1 MELTVAQVAR
11 QVRRTE
17 RSVQLALH
25 SGRLPGHRRHGRIV
39 TVDDLAAQAWSR
51 SLARGRLWSGA
62 IRDAAFDLMSD
73 GQTTRASTSERSRL
87 RAKLRVMSAAQ
98 IAHAAG
104 GLGPWARYRGIST
117 DEMMRIGPSIV
128 DAAAMGVVPG
138 QDWLTFHQTEDLD
151 IYELEHDVV
160 LDADGNLGVVERAH
174 VDDRIARVLLDTYL
188 LGDTRLSNAAGEE
201 LERRARDA

>member
-1 MELTVAQVAR
+1 
-11 QVRRTE
+11 
-17 RSVQLALH
+17 
-25 SGRLPGHRRHGRIV
+25 
-39 TVDDLAAQAWSR
+39 
-51 SLARGRLWSGA
+51 
-62 IRDAAFDLMSD
+62 
-73 GQTTRASTSERSRL
+73 
-87 RAKLRVMSAAQ
+87 
-98 IAHAAG
+98 
-104 GLGPWARYRGIST
+104 
-117 DEMMRIGPSIV
+117 MMRIGPSIV